1 MSRLNPCFS
10 VDCVVFGFEDSR
22 LKALLIERDGS
33 VSGSDT
39 GVMALP
45 GNLIF
50 EDEDLDD
57 AALRVLFELTTLTD
71 IYLQQFQTFGDPNR
85 ISKEEDII
93 WLRSIREIP
102 DVRVI
107 TVAYYSLVNIAN
119 YEANPGG
126 FARSTRW
133 VDIQD
138 IPPLAFDHNKIL
150 ESALDR
156 LREDIRRKPLVFELL
171 PPLFTLAELQSI
183 YEVLLQH
190 DIDKRNFRRKAQSM
204 EYIEETSSKQSGVAH
219 KPARLFRFN
228 KAHFDL
234 SNTTLI

>member
-1 MSRLNPCFS
+1 MSRLNPYFS
-10 VDCVVFGFEDSR
+10 VDCVVFGFQESR
-22 LKALLIERDGS
+22 LKALLIERGG
-33 VSGSDT
+33 SGSQSN
-39 GVMALP
+39 GRAMALP

-85 ISKEEDII
+85 ISKEEDIR

-102 DVRVI
+102 DARVI
-107 TVAYYSLVNIAN
+107 TVAYYSLVNIAT

-126 FARSTRW
+126 FAKSTRW

-138 IPPLAFDHNKIL
+138 IPALAFDHNQIL
-150 ESALDR
+150 ESALNK
-156 LREDIRRKPLVFELL
+156 LREDVRTKPLVFELL

-183 YEVLLQH
+183 YEVLLQQE
-190 DIDKRNFRRKAQSM
+190 IDKRNFRRKIQTLD
-204 EYIEETSSKQSGVAH
+204 YIEETSSKQSGVAH
-219 KPARLFRFN
+219 KPARLHRFN
-228 KAHFDL
+228 KELFDR
-234 SNTTLI
+234 SNTSLP